1 MPYFTESQLQIN
13 LVKWFRLKYPE
24 HVMYA
29 IPNGGKRSVITAAIM
44 KAEGVLPGVADL
56 FLMQPNKDY
65 HGLYIE
71 VKTEKGKQSPYQ
83 KEFERKAKQKGYDYQ
98 VCRNFDEFQE
108 IITKYLSIL

>member
-1 MPYFTESQLQIN
+1 
-13 LVKWFRLKYPE
+13 
-24 HVMYA
+24 MYA

-71 VKTEKGKQSPYQ
+71 VKTEKGNQSPYQ
-83 KEFERKAKQKGYDYQ
+83 KEFERKAKQRSYDYQ

>member
-1 MPYFTESQLQIN
+1 MPSFTESQLQSN

-24 HVMYA
+24 HVIYA

-44 KAEGVLPGVADL
+44 KSEGVLAGVADL

-83 KEFERKAKQKGYDYQ
+83 KEFERKAKQKGYHYQ
-98 VCRNFDEFQE
+98 LCRNFEEFQE
-108 IITKYLSIL
+108 IVTNYLSNL